1 MAKREGLR
9 RSGRGLPIVYFRCEA
24 HEMDDRAC
32 RVALLRR
39 QVDRKAADSMQGLAD
54 ELGIS
59 RSTAS
64 RWFRGQP
71 GSLPMTL
78 RMLDKLGLRFD
89 EVFRLLGPDEN
100 PNGTL

>member
-1 MAKREGLR
+1 MGRRESLPK
-9 RSGRGLPIVYFRCEA
+9 SARGLPIVYFRGEA

-32 RVALLRR
+32 RIALLRR
-39 QVDRKAADSMQGLAD
+39 QVDRTVADSMAGLAD

-59 RSTAS
+59 RSTAT

-78 RMLDKLGLRFD
+78 RMLEKLGLRFD
-89 EVFRLLGPDEN
+89 EVFRLLGPDEI

>member
-1 MAKREGLR
+1 LGKSA
-9 RSGRGLPIVYFRCEA
+9 RGLPIVYFGGEA

-32 RVALLRR
+32 RIALLRR

-59 RSTAS
+59 RGTAS
-64 RWFRGQP
+64 RWVRGKP
-71 GSLPMTL
+71 GSLSMSL
-78 RMLDKLGLRFD
+78 RMPDKLGLRFD
-89 EVFRLLGPDEN
+89 DVFRLLGPDEN